1 MTAAYLK
8 VFHQLDSVDEQS
20 LFAAFSEK
28 IKGEIQGADGLLKLV
43 RERDERTQIAAKRK
57 ILSQMQDVS
66 DSSIEAT
73 LSALYEENE
82 KSLSVARYDFVHAAD
97 LVCEAED
104 YPSTREALDFILRS
118 NASLRDRLQ
127 VHSVLKQHINMSVNQ
142 ARKSQA
148 GQAAQSVMEQVFR
161 VAGLERDSH
170 FSTQFRT
177 SEGSSADFV
186 LPAVKKGAVEDIT
199 TMVACQISSNDR
211 WKLILGELL
220 EGRVTYVASFN
231 GFSASTKKLSNI
243 GSDHIKKAHQK
254 AIRIVC
260 GSAALAEERVR
271 IDEAMKAKTPGA
283 LLPTRKEYFEKYAL
297 TFEQFVAQLR
307 S

>member
-1 MTAAYLK
+1 M
-8 VFHQLDSVDEQS
+8 
-20 LFAAFSEK
+20 
-28 IKGEIQGADGLLKLV
+28 
-43 RERDERTQIAAKRK
+43 
-57 ILSQMQDVS
+57 
-66 DSSIEAT
+66 
-73 LSALYEENE
+73 
-82 KSLSVARYDFVHAAD
+82 ARYDFVHAAD
-97 LVCEAED
+97 SICKVED

-127 VHSVLKQHINMSVNQ
+127 VHSVLKQHINMSINQ

-148 GQAAQSVMEQVFR
+148 GQAAQSVLQQVFR
-161 VAGLERDSH
+161 LAGMKEGIH

-186 LPAVKKGAVEDIT
+186 LPAAENGAVEEIT

-231 GFSASTKKLSNI
+231 GFSASTKTLSDI
-243 GSDHIKKAHQK
+243 GDDHIKKAHQK
-254 AIRIVC
+254 AIRMVC
-260 GSAALAEERVR
+260 GSAALTRERER
-271 IDEAMKAKTPGA
+271 IDKAMKAKTPQA
-283 LLPTRKEYFEKYAL
+283 LLPTRREYFDKYAL
-297 TFEQFVAQLR
+297 TFEQFGGQIR